1 MFCNPNQ
8 GREVERE
15 EKGLALA
22 IYLSPL
28 LSSCH
33 LKPTTRSY
41 YTCQISLGVH
51 VK

>member
-33 LKPTTRSY
+33 LNLR
-41 YTCQISLGVH
+41 LGRITH